1 LILNKGGIRL
11 QLKQRRYSVLI
22 VSSQPKFNQALTELI
37 SSRRNYDSELE
48 TSVSG
53 AKRRLLERSFDMLI
67 INVPLPDDDGISLA
81 IDRSAGMAS
90 AVLLLVKSE
99 YYSDVFDRV
108 CPHGVYT
115 LPKPSPK
122 QMVAQAFDWLEST
135 KERLRRLEK
144 KSVSLEDKMQ
154 EIRLVNRA
162 KWLLISEKGITEDDA
177 HRYIEKLAMDK
188 CITKHDAAQQIISQ
202 YEKASQ

>member
-1 LILNKGGIRL
+1 M